1 MSNKVTV
8 TPSVMKP
15 KDVHHVGIEKSFE
28 RIRDGKSRKS
38 VEEIRNFQILM
49 DKCDQSTEQ
58 GKQDYKELKKHK
70 DSIKRSLPSWSYS
83 GVFEGRKNA
92 NCQESSGLM
101 VLDFDGIDVTYA
113 KNELKNRD
121 YIFATWESPSGNG
134 VKALA
139 KIKPSVKDEDYKAV
153 YKQIEYDLK
162 YLNIDEA
169 CKDISR
175 ACFESYDPEIYIN
188 DNPKEF
194 ELTQIDV
201 MEGIRGMI
209 FKSGEGKL
217 HDRRL
222 AAGNY
227 AGGLIAEGLISEE
240 EALAELKK
248 AVIEHGTAD
257 PEMAMKDLKDGI
269 KNGMGRPLPKDMI
282 PTVEAPKET
291 ILDKY
296 PALSFVSNMQD
307 DLNFI
312 HKLRRGEVE
321 IGKPT
326 GYKDLDEYFR
336 FKEGKFNVIMGRAN
350 VGKSYIVWFL
360 MALSNRLHG
369 WKWIVFSGENESFSV
384 RQELVKFIS
393 GQQVDKLSD
402 WELEK
407 VMELVDENFKII
419 KVNDLIT
426 AEDLLTLAEELMK
439 TGEYKGIMIDPYNHL
454 KIPAK
459 YSTQPYNY
467 HYETISK
474 FKQWSGEKNCT
485 IFLNTHVGTVGARKV
500 HQDGDYKGHPTV
512 PEKFDIENGVMFDN
526 KADDF
531 IVVHRYVQM
540 QGREYITEIH
550 VKKVKETWSGGKP
563 TPLESPV
570 YLELA
575 NKNGFGSFYDSYGV
589 SPLQEKYMDWKI
601 GLQKQL

>member
-1 MSNKVTV
+1 MSKVTV
-8 TPSVMKP
+8 TPSVLQP
-15 KDVHHVGIEKSFE
+15 TDVHHKDIQVSFD
-28 RIRDGKSRKS
+28 RIKEGSSRQS
-38 VEEIRNFQILM
+38 VVEIRMLQKEM
-49 DKCDQSTEQ
+49 DKCDRSTEQ
-58 GKQDYKELKKHK
+58 GQKDYKELKKNK
-70 DSIKRSLPSWSYS
+70 DSLKKKLPSWSYS

-92 NCQESSGLM
+92 SCTQSSGLM
-101 VLDFDGIDVTYA
+101 VLDFDDIDVNYA

-121 YIFATWESPSGNG
+121 YILATWESPSGNG

-139 KIKPSVKDEDYKAV
+139 KISPTTKDEEYKQI

-162 YLNIDEA
+162 YLNIDDK

-188 DNPKEF
+188 QSPKQF
-194 ELTQIDV
+194 ELAQIDV

-209 FKSGEGKL
+209 FRSGDGNL
-217 HDRRL
+217 HDRRV

-227 AGGLIAEGLISEE
+227 AGGLVAEGLISYDD
-240 EALAELKK
+240 ALAELKE
-248 AVIEHGTAD
+248 AVIKNGTSD
-257 PEMAMKDLKDGI
+257 IEMAVKDLEDGL
-269 KNGMGRPLPKDMI
+269 KNGMGRPLPKEMI
-282 PTVEAPKET
+282 PTLEEPKET

-312 HKLRRGEVE
+312 QKLRRGEVE
-321 IGKPT
+321 IGKET
-326 GYKDLDEYFR
+326 GYKSLDEYFR

-360 MALSNRLHG
+360 MALANRLHG
-369 WKWIVFSGENESFSV
+369 WKWIVFSGENESFSI

-393 GQQVDKLSD
+393 GKKIEDISD

-407 VMELVDENFKII
+407 LMELVDDNFKII

-426 AEDLLTLAEELMK
+426 AQELLTLAEELMK
-439 TGEYKGIMIDPYNHL
+439 TGEYKGMMIDPYNHL

-459 YSTQPYNY
+459 FSTSPYNY

-485 IFLNTHVGTVGARKV
+485 IFLNTHVGTIGARKI
-500 HQDGDYKGHPTV
+500 HQDGEFKGHPTV

-540 QGREYITEIH
+540 QGKEFITEIH
-550 VKKVKETWSGGKP
+550 VKKVKETWSGGRP
-563 TPLESPV
+563 TPLGIPV
-570 YLELA
+570 ELTLSRQ
-575 NKNGFGSFYDSYGV
+575 NGFGSFYDSYGN
-589 SPLQEKYMDWKI
+589 SPLQEKYIDWKN
-601 GLQKQL
+601 GLQKEL